1 MSLMCNTLDEMTQV
15 NIDGDLTIYTVT
27 ELAAQLIPLPG
38 EKRQIEVDLSQVTEI
53 DGAGLQL
60 LIQVKREA
68 LRAGIALRL
77 TAPSKAVLDTFDL
90 CNLGAFFSDSMVAS
104 ATQR

>member
-15 NIDGDLTIYTVT
+15 HIDGDLTIYTVT
-27 ELAAQLIPLPG
+27 ELAAQLIPVPG
-38 EKRQIEVDLSQVTEI
+38 EKRQVEVDLSQVTEI

-60 LIQVKREA
+60 LILVKREA

-77 TAPSKAVLDTFDL
+77 TDSSKAVLDTLDL